1 MKKLIAVML
10 TLLMLAACVPVFAD
24 DICDAE
30 RIGGTRYAALN
41 SVSTSV
47 LKDGSNVYC
56 AGMAAAKTSGYKLV
70 ATLEL
75 QTKPGSTWS
84 TYQSWSKTGYG
95 TTGVSFEETSYLPVA
110 VQFRTKLTVYVY
122 DSNND
127 FVEGAI
133 VYSS

>member
-1 MKKLIAVML
+1 MKRLISLVLA
-10 TLLMLAACVPVFAD
+10 LLMLTVCVPVFAD
-24 DICDAE
+24 AEYDAE
-30 RIGGTRYAALN
+30 PQNTLRYTVLDFVTTRA
-41 SVSTSV
+41 T
-47 LKDGSNVYC
+47 KDGSNVNCY
-56 AGMAAAKTSGYKLV
+56 GRAAAKTSGYRLV

-127 FVEGAI
+127 FVESAI